1 MKSPKNRLHSVMV
14 VGATPAG
21 LAAANKLGEL
31 GIPVT
36 LVDSEA
42 DLDQK
47 LSAEKYRFDFG
58 VPFNYAHR
66 PGLIRILRNPGI
78 HCILP
83 GEILS
88 ARHSP
93 QGFHVRVQPQA
104 LFVDADR
111 CTLCG
116 RCVAVCPVGP
126 DGQDKP
132 IRFHNRKSLPG
143 RAYIDKRQ
151 QPMCQAN
158 CPLGVNAQGYIA
170 LARVGRYDEAL
181 ALIRNHNVLPAICG
195 RICTHPCENACRRA
209 EVDAPLAI
217 RDIKRYVAD
226 HGTIQ
231 DIPAAQRQKR
241 SERIAVIGSGPAG
254 LSAAA
259 DLARQGFG
267 VTVFE
272 KEKEAGGLLRYGIG
286 PHRLPRAILDQ
297 ELDDIR
303 REGVAIMVDHPISL
317 DQDLKGLQ
325 KEFSAVVATTGSWA
339 DRRLGVPGETL
350 DGVEGCLTFLLKVYR
365 GEIKTFKHNVVVI
378 GDGNAAF
385 DLARAL
391 QRLGARVTIISWFAQ
406 YEIPADGEEVF
417 AALEEGVTIL
427 DRRQV
432 TAFLGEGKGLQ
443 SIQIQATCPGP
454 ADANGIPWPQLVPD
468 GEVEQLAFE
477 KAFMAIGQTGAYGN
491 TNELGE
497 SFEISRDY
505 IRVDDQGRTS
515 IKGVYAAGDAVSGA
529 TSVVQAMAAGRN
541 VALSVIRDLNGQAVD
556 ERDLPHVE
564 ALRPSQKDFTAID
577 PDLAS
582 QGRTPMPETPVARR
596 RENFSEVV
604 LGYDDDQA
612 RTEAGRCLQCGAC
625 SECLECL
632 KACGENQ
639 AILHGDMPAEVVENI
654 GVLIVADPEMAPG
667 FKGED
672 VIRAYGPSSA
682 KPDMGAMILR
692 GYAAAAK
699 AMVLLKETALRLKG
713 QGMAFVRPEPDLME
727 PVRIGVFACRCNDS
741 LGWSQ
746 EMTDHLKQLTTRPR
760 IVHSEII
767 TSACN
772 PEGINTIL
780 AGVRD
785 KGLTR
790 IVLASCVCCPL
801 DYICSACTDQRS
813 RLKEGLFSGTGISRS
828 MVQTCNLRGEVLRL
842 MDKDPALAFSRFKGL
857 IQRSIGRAAKLLPFP
872 TPIRQYNFS
881 TAVIGDSEAAW
892 DSAMALA
899 EMGLEVLMFGTRK
912 HPLQSVP
919 QHPNIF
925 GFQGS
930 AVAAV
935 SGTLGEFKIHAHFE
949 DSRRTF
955 TVGGVI
961 LGEKSRNIALYQH
974 HQQLPN
980 MKVQSTMQKEGVAGI
995 PFIHPGTTS
1004 ISGLFLADPPGVQIS
1019 KHTKGAAAAVLAA
1032 AAMPRS
1038 PRQSRGFSVVIKE
1051 ELCRACGRCLK
1062 ACPYQAVALKPNA
1075 AGHLAAVVDDAL
1087 CKGCGNCISV
1097 CPSNAADSPFRDHAY
1112 LEKTLEELL
1121 AVKVQ

>member
-1 MKSPKNRLHSVMV
+1 MKSPKTRLHSVMV

-21 LAAANKLGEL
+21 LAAVNKLGEL
-31 GIPVT
+31 GVPVI

-42 DLDQK
+42 DLDRK
-47 LSAEKYRFDFG
+47 LADDKYRFDSG

-88 ARHSP
+88 VRHNP
-93 QGFHVRVQPQA
+93 QGFHVRIQPQA
-104 LFVDADR
+104 LYVDSQR

-116 RCVAVCPVGP
+116 RCVAVCPVGT

-132 IRFHNRKSLPG
+132 IRCDSRMSLPG

-151 QPMCQAN
+151 QPLCQAN
-158 CPLGVNAQGYIA
+158 CPLGVNAQGYVA

-181 ALIRNHNVLPAICG
+181 ALIRRHNVLPAICG

-226 HGTIQ
+226 HGSLQ
-231 DIPAAQRQKR
+231 HSPPAAGQQR

-254 LSAAA
+254 LAAAA

-286 PHRLPRAILDQ
+286 PHRLPRAILDR

-303 REGVAIMVDHPISL
+303 REGVEIKVDHPVSL
-317 DQDLKGLQ
+317 DRDLKRLQ
-325 KEFSAVVATTGSWA
+325 REFKAVVATTGSWA
-339 DRRLGVPGETL
+339 DRALGVAGEDL
-350 DGVEGCLTFLLKVYR
+350 DSVEGCLAFLAKVYR
-365 GEIKTFKHNVVVI
+365 GEIKSFHHNVAVV

-385 DLARAL
+385 DLARTL
-391 QRLGARVTIISWFAQ
+391 QRLGAKVTIISWFAQ

-417 AALEEGVTIL
+417 AALEEGITIV

-432 TAFLGEGKGLQ
+432 TAFLGQGRELK
-443 SIQIQATCPGP
+443 SIQVQATCPGP
-454 ADANGIPWPQLVPD
+454 PDANGIPWPQLVPD
-468 GEVEQLAFE
+468 GEVEQLKFD
-477 KAFMAIGQTGAYGN
+477 KAFVAIGQTGAYGK
-491 TNELGE
+491 TNDLGA
-497 SFEISRDY
+497 SFAINGNH
-505 IRVDDQGRTS
+505 IRVDDRGRTS

-529 TSVVQAMAAGRN
+529 SSVVQAMAAGRN
-541 VALSVIRDLNGQAVD
+541 VAHSVTRDLNGHWAD
-556 ERDLPHVE
+556 GRAISAFEP
-564 ALRPSQKDFTAID
+564 LRPAQKDFTAID

-596 RENFSEVV
+596 THNFSEVV
-604 LGYDDDQA
+604 LGYDDDQV

-625 SECLECL
+625 SECLECMQV
-632 KACGENQ
+632 CGDNR
-639 AILHGDMPAEVVENI
+639 AIMHDEKPDEMVENV
-654 GVLIVADPEMAPG
+654 GVLIVADPDMVPG
-667 FKGED
+667 IKGED

-682 KPDMGAMILR
+682 KADMGAMILR
-692 GYAAAAK
+692 GYAAAAR
-699 AMVLLKETALRLKG
+699 AMVLLKETAQRLKG
-713 QGMAFVRPEPDLME
+713 QGVAIVRPEPDLME

-746 EMTDHLKQLTTRPR
+746 EMTDYLNQLTVHSR
-760 IVHSEII
+760 IVHSEMI

-772 PEGINTIL
+772 PEGINAIQ
-780 AGVRD
+780 AGVRE

-801 DYICSACTDQRS
+801 NYICSACTDQRS

-842 MDKDPALAFSRFKGL
+842 MDKDPDLAFSRFKGL
-857 IQRSIGRAAKLLPFP
+857 IQRSIGRAEKLLPFP
-872 TPIRQYNFS
+872 RPLRQYNFT
-881 TAVIGDSEAAW
+881 TAVIGESKAAR
-892 DSAMALA
+892 DSAVALA
-899 EMGLEVLMFGTRK
+899 QMGLEVFMFGTRK
-912 HPLQSVP
+912 HPLQEIP
-919 QHPNIF
+919 QHANIF

-930 AVAAV
+930 AVTAV
-935 SGTLGEFKIHAHFE
+935 SGKLGEFKIHVQFE

-980 MKVQSTMQKEGVAGI
+980 MKVQSTMQKKDVAGI
-995 PFIHPGTTS
+995 PFIYPGTTS

-1038 PRQSRGFSVVIKE
+1038 PRWSRGFSVVIQE
-1051 ELCRACGRCLK
+1051 ELCRGCGRCLK
-1062 ACPYQAVALKPNA
+1062 ACPYEAVALKSNA
-1075 AGHLAAVVDDAL
+1075 LGAWVAEVDEAL

-1097 CPSNAADSPFRDHAY
+1097 CPSNAADSPFRDQAY